1 VIPTA
6 YYQILV
12 EKYIAK
18 LQDNNILASK
28 NRLKYEPFIF
38 FHVASKL
45 STAEKNSFDI
55 YYCNQ
60 YKHFEDSNVK
70 EGFSSPL
77 FDPYVVYI
85 FYEKKNL
92 KKCRESKFRK
102 L

>member
-1 VIPTA
+1 MF
-6 YYQILV
+6 YYQILA
-12 EKYIAK
+12 EKYIIK
-18 LQDNNILASK
+18 LRENNILISQ
-28 NRLKYEPFIF
+28 NRLKYSPFIF
-38 FHVASKL
+38 FHLASKL
-45 STAEKNSFDI
+45 SNNEKNSFDI

-60 YKHFEDSNVK
+60 YKHFEDSHIK

-77 FDPYVVYI
+77 FDPYVVYV